1 MGKFAY
7 KSYCWNLG
15 TTSFR
20 TEKFNRTIEI
30 QLDLLDK
37 FWQLPQ
43 NQKEVWNGNSS
54 LQDRYYDFL
63 KQNEFVDGSATRKDK
78 DAREKTSGLV
88 ELGLITNNRK
98 LTNAGIRVLQISK
111 DGDFSIDNALQISK
125 DSFVYLKQLLKTNNY
140 KIENSV
146 VRPFIVTLYML
157 SRHEYLSD
165 DEFAYLLPLCTNAEY
180 TDFISNQISRLR
192 KNKISID
199 EIIINRLLSMQ
210 NYKDALEWFLNC
222 SSVSKNAIIEI
233 GINRKSATFDLPY
246 FRVFLALK
254 NVFLDGNKDENSLI
268 ELFLSIQKLNLKK
281 WWNSY
286 IFKPRTTKNKIKK
299 ELDEVLNFT
308 IFNDIANEADLKTAF
323 FKTMHLSKA
332 KATLYDYFDLN
343 RRYMGLSDI
352 FLFRDSKI
360 ELDIVPKHFF
370 NSVIDELYND
380 AYKKSDLLQDDC
392 ELNEISSVLIIDDD
406 TIIGSINSE
415 LGLSIDNLSDAI
427 NELEKERYAR
437 FNKLIDEKFSDIN
450 LIELLDNFENRDD
463 SKIKEYITDNAEVYT
478 LFEYVLGIVWYKIS
492 ERKGKILDYMKL
504 SLDANLLPKSHAGGG
519 EADIVYE
526 YEKTKHYPKHTLL
539 LEATLS
545 NKAGQRQMELEPV
558 TRHLGQHLLESDNL
572 NSYCVFA
579 TTRLDINTL
588 SDFIN
593 RRSYAFYGA
602 NYNAN
607 NRSNRVKGMKIT
619 SLQTT
624 EIKTIIQKDKKYSEL
639 YSIFDEAYKADLN
652 ELEADEWYQ
661 KYIVEKL

>member
-1 MGKFAY
+1 MGRFAY

-20 TEKFNRTIEI
+20 TENFNRTIEI

-43 NQKEVWNGNSS
+43 NQNETWSGNNL
-54 LQDRYYDFL
+54 LQAEYYDFL
-63 KQNEFVDGSATRKDK
+63 KQNKFIDGSAKLKDK

-88 ELGLITNNRK
+88 ELGLLNNERK
-98 LTNAGIRVLQISK
+98 LTNAGQKALQISQN
-111 DGDFSIDNALQISK
+111 GDFSIDNALQISK

-140 KIENSV
+140 KIESSV
-146 VRPFIVTLYML
+146 VRPFIITLYML
-157 SRHEYLSD
+157 SRHKYLSD
-165 DEFAYLLPLCTNAEY
+165 DEFTYLLPLCTNPEY
-180 TDFISNQISRLR
+180 TDFISNQISLLR
-192 KNKISID
+192 ENTISID
-199 EIIINRLLSMQ
+199 EIIINRLLSMS
-210 NYKDALEWFLNC
+210 NYKEALDWFLNC
-222 SSVSKNAIIEI
+222 PSVSQNAIVEI
-233 GINRKSATFDLPY
+233 GMNRKSAIFDLPY

-254 NVFLDGNKDENSLI
+254 NIFLDDKRDENSLI

-281 WWNSY
+281 WWNNY

-299 ELDEVLNFT
+299 ELDRALNNI
-308 IFNDIANEADLKTAF
+308 IFDNITNETELRTSF
-323 FKTMHLSKA
+323 FKIMHLFKA

-380 AYKKSDLLQDDC
+380 AYKKSDLLQYDC
-392 ELNEISSVLIIDDD
+392 ELSEISPVLVISDN
-406 TIIGSINSE
+406 TIINSINNE
-415 LGLSIDNLSDAI
+415 LGLNIADLDDAI

-478 LFEYVLGIVWYKIS
+478 MFEYVLGIAWYKIS

-504 SLDANLLPKSHAGGG
+504 SLDANLLPKSHASGG

-526 YEKTKHYPKHTLL
+526 YDETRHYPKHTLL

-545 NKAGQRQMELEPV
+545 SRAGQRQMELEPV
-558 TRHLGQHLLESDNL
+558 TRHLGQHLLESGDL
-572 NSYCVFA
+572 SSYCVFA

-588 SDFIN
+588 SDFRN
-593 RRSYAFYGA
+593 RKIYTFYDT
-602 NYNAN
+602 ND
-607 NRSNRVKGMKIT
+607 SSKRVKGMKIA

-624 EIKTIIQKDKKYSEL
+624 ELKSIIQNNKKYSEL
-639 YSIFDEAYKADLN
+639 YSIFDEAYKVDLN

-661 KYIVEKL
+661 KYVVERI